1 MNTIKARAAFVSLGY
16 LTFSLN
22 ATLSFTLECLF
33 VLMNLVKRSREQ
45 VDPLVSMSKSSEEDL
60 NLVKTKTS
68 MNFVIFAQ

>member
-16 LTFSLN
+16 LTFLLN
-22 ATLSFTLECLF
+22 ASLSFTLECLF

-68 MNFVIFAQ
+68 MNFVIFA